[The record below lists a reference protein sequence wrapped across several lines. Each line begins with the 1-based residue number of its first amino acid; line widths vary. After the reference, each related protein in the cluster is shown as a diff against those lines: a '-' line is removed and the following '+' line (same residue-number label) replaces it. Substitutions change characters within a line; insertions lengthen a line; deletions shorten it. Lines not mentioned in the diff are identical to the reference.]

1 VAGIVARV
9 GDKPGGIL
17 KAGTF
22 CALALLG
29 IFLLTPLVALLSQ
42 ASFHMEVKKIRLLAH
57 MLHFSCLQAGISTVM
72 SVLPALVCAQALAR
86 QGAFWG
92 RKALVMGLQTLFLV
106 PGVVIVICLICALG
120 NQGFTPPY

>member
-42 ASFHMEVKKIRLLAH
+42 ASSHGSEKNTPAGTHVTVQLSSSWN
-57 MLHFSCLQAGISTVM
+57 LHCYERASCPDLCPGSR
-72 SVLPALVCAQALAR
+72 SAR
-86 QGAFWG
+86 G
-92 RKALVMGLQTLFLV
+92 
-106 PGVVIVICLICALG
+106 PLG
-120 NQGFTPPY
+120 TQSLGDGTANAVSGSWCCDSHL